1 MSDSLYDHNKDK
13 FEIQRAVCES
23 RNKFFLALLILV
35 FCPRGVHVRPAGLR
49 GRHKGRFSGVRFRP
63 GCERVG
69 RPNPF
74 VGRRVVRLYPVPA
87 AHDDN

>member
-35 FCPRGVHVRPAGLR
+35 FVLVTFTFDPQGFEDATRTVLAGHGFDLSVSGKAVRTL
-49 GRHKGRFSGVRFRP
+49 
-63 GCERVG
+63 
-69 RPNPF
+69 
-74 VGRRVVRLYPVPA
+74 L
-87 AHDDN
+87 